1 MRILLDTHV
10 FLWMHGPKERL
21 SAAAQ
26 SLLVDPENALYLSS
40 ASVWE
45 LAIKARLGKLTLPQP
60 PDQFVIERLSSS
72 QVTSLPM
79 RHDHALRAADLP
91 PHHRDPFDRMLVA
104 QALLEDLVLMTG
116 DSKIERYD
124 VNVVKA

>member
-1 MRILLDTHV
+1 
-10 FLWMHGPKERL
+10 MHGAKERL

-26 SLLVDPENALYLSS
+26 SLLVDPENALFLSS

-60 PDQFVIERLSSS
+60 PDRFVIERLSAS
-72 QVTSLPM
+72 QVTSPPM

-104 QALLEDLVLMTG
+104 QTVLENLVLMTG